1 MYIVDQEKTLKH
13 FFLVPYS
20 TILGLCV
27 GAVLLGLIMIAITWY
42 CYRRRIRNSKRLG
55 PEQPLAF
62 QTHRRPTAV
71 KSPAGNASGIQY
83 LKKSPSPTGPSK
95 TPPGVGII
103 ILFIKIFRTST

>member
-1 MYIVDQEKTLKH
+1 
-13 FFLVPYS
+13 
-20 TILGLCV
+20 
-27 GAVLLGLIMIAITWY
+27 MIAITWY

-95 TPPGVGII
+95 TPPGVSIFFNEYSKFIIFITIMSISVEFADYIFSGLHPHFHLII
-103 ILFIKIFRTST
+103 IR